1 MVEAAGL
8 ASAPHTHKLPFKH
21 ALSRART
28 FSSYFFSGGLNL
40 LLSSSFLV
48 LLPGDLSQRFLL
60 IFRLTTL
67 LTTTVLTPDA

>member
-1 MVEAAGL
+1 MVEAAG
-8 ASAPHTHKLPFKH
+8 
-21 ALSRART
+21 
-28 FSSYFFSGGLNL
+28 GGLNL